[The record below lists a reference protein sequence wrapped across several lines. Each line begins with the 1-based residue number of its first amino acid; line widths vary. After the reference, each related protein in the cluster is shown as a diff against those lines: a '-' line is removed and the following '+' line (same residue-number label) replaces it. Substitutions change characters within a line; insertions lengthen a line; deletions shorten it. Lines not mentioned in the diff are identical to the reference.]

1 MDSLLLTVS
10 ILGTNVAVMS
20 KNKVA
25 SRVIKWATNKDKA
38 YGVALADV
46 HVITR
51 ARHEQSFKNA
61 LKQFDLICPDGMPL
75 IWKINCN
82 VESANQLNER
92 VSGADLMKFVIAEGI
107 TGDIGKH
114 FFLGGST
121 KLLLDLE
128 KSLKSQTPNIGIAEM
143 YSPPFGEWADDEFDR
158 ISHKITDSGANLVW
172 VGLGCPKQE
181 RWIGDN
187 LHRLPPAV
195 YFSVGAAFAFHAGHV
210 SRAPKLVQSLGV
222 EWLYRLLIEPKRLF
236 KRYATYIPLYFYYSI
251 LECIDA
257 K

>member
-1 MDSLLLTVS
+1 MNSSLTTIP
-10 ILGTNVAVMS
+10 ILGTNVAVM
-20 KNKVA
+20 NKSQVA
-25 SRVIKWATNKDKA
+25 TQVVKWASNQDKA

-51 ARHEQSFKNA
+51 ACHEIEFKKA
-61 LKQFDLICPDGMPL
+61 LHEFDMVCPDGMPL
-75 IWKINCN
+75 IWKINRN
-82 VESANQLNER
+82 VESADRLTER
-92 VSGADLMKFVIAEGI
+92 VSGADLMKFVIAEGLANN
-107 TGDIGKH
+107 TGKH

-158 ISHKITDSGANLVW
+158 ISHKITDSGANIVW